1 MDNSDSDL
9 RLDSDLV
16 CNWCRDFDK
25 KYQKFQFTELQ
36 EKENL
41 GNLASKLKR
50 NRRGEYDSLIGLS
63 GGVDSSYVAHLARV
77 MGLNPLCVHFDNGW
91 NSDIAVKNIRNII
104 DISGFDLITYVI
116 DWPEFRDLQ
125 RAFIKAG
132 VIDIEMVTDHAI
144 FASLFKLM
152 RQHGIKTV
160 LSGTNFS
167 TEHGMPSRWLWNKM
181 DLTNI
186 KSIHKMYGEKK
197 LESFPTTNT
206 LKWFM
211 MKYFRL
217 GGNFVEP
224 LNMISYRKDVAIEKI
239 TDVFG
244 WVNYGGKHWESRF
257 TKFYQ
262 AYVLPKKFK
271 VDKRKSHLSAL
282 IRNGE
287 ISRECALDEIARPI
301 YSNVDLKIDKAFVL
315 KKLGFSELEF
325 DSIMMSSPKAHDDY
339 LSDKI
344 YIDPLIKIGRVIKRF
359 V

>member
-1 MDNSDSDL
+1 MDNSDPDL
-9 RLDSDLV
+9 RLDSDFV

-41 GNLASKLKR
+41 GYLASKLKR
-50 NRRGEYDSLIGLS
+50 NRRGEYDSIIGLS

-104 DISGFDLITYVI
+104 DVSGFDLITYVI

-167 TEHGMPSRWLWNKM
+167 TEHGMPSKWLWNKM

-186 KSIHKMYGEKK
+186 KSIHKMYGENK

-282 IRNGE
+282 VRNGE
-287 ISRECALDEIARPI
+287 ISRECALDEIARPV
-301 YSNVDLKIDKAFVL
+301 YSNIDLKIDKAFVL

-325 DSIMMSSPKAHDDY
+325 DSIMMSPPKSHDDY
-339 LSDKI
+339 LSDNI
-344 YIDPLIKIGRVIKRF
+344 YIEPLIKMGRVVKRF